1 MRDSSR
7 SQWCCLNLHP
17 KPKGQPLIMVVVMMM
32 TLVTVWPE
40 ESKRKIDNCDNKLRS
55 SKLLTSRRL
64 HPARGI
70 LRWMGMIYREREVN
84 MRARNDLRSS
94 RIGSFSRR
102 RGLGHSREAFS
113 GGRRQAGV
121 MKVSR
126 CIAFGTKPAL
136 LLCYIVVLHRTIPSC
151 CVTSYNTL
159 LLCYIVFRQT
169 LMHQITR
176 RSLTVSACG
185 EPCRNLMWTNRPTN
199 FMWKIHQMM

>member
-17 KPKGQPLIMVVVMMM
+17 KPKGQPLIMVGMMMM

-70 LRWMGMIYREREVN
+70 LRWMGMMYREREVN

-136 LLCYIVVLHRTIPSC
+136 LLCYIVVYIVQYPLVVLQRTITSC
-151 CVTSYNTL
+151 CVTLCSDRHSYSCIKSHEGL
-159 LLCYIVFRQT
+159 
-169 LMHQITR
+169 
-176 RSLTVSACG
+176 
-185 EPCRNLMWTNRPTN
+185 
-199 FMWKIHQMM
+199 